1 MFFRHALEKLM
12 RKSENYDLSWSQQH
26 MIATASALHD
36 IGKIG
41 IDEKILNKP
50 GKLTKE
56 EFEAMK
62 QHTIIGARMLDSLE
76 MYHDEEMMKY
86 AYEICR
92 WHHERYDG
100 KGYPDGLKGE
110 EIPISAQVVS
120 LADVYDALVSDR
132 VYKKAYSHEK
142 AMEMILN
149 GECGMFNPLLLEC
162 LVEIQ
167 DKVRKEL
174 DIKDVNE
181 CLEYLEER
189 NR

>member
-1 MFFRHALEKLM
+1 
-12 RKSENYDLSWSQQH
+12 

-62 QHTIIGARMLDSLE
+62 QHTIIGARMLDRLE

-120 LADVYDALVSDR
+120 VADVYDALASER
-132 VYKKAYSHEK
+132 VYKKAVPHEK
-142 AMEMILN
+142 VLEMILH
-149 GECGMFNPLLLEC
+149 GECGQFNPILIEC
-162 LVEIQ
+162 LQEISS
-167 DKVRKEL
+167 R
-174 DIKDVNE
+174 IRSE
-181 CLEYLEER
+181 CYDEEQET
-189 NR
+189 